1 MIMRNNTQKFYNK
14 VRLSGFQTIT
24 HMFQDIAYMFQNI
37 EHMFHD
43 QNNI

>member
-1 MIMRNNTQKFYNK
+1 MIMRNNAQKFYNK
-14 VRLSGFQTIT
+14 VRLSVYEAIT
-24 HMFQDIAYMFQNI
+24 LMFHDIARMFQNI